1 MPRKRKP
8 KTPKKNKNTDLYLE
22 SLHNPTNYFSKTL
35 FDSYIYIIFYFS
47 DVLKKPK
54 LQIINYMPKFKKYFF
69 IKCQRIANAVVKSF
83 FAKKFLKVSHEEK
96 QDIYEEIVL
105 LLYTSIEKYDLR
117 IGSSYFSY
125 ASSIAFN
132 YILNYVNKRL
142 KYSYESEIDLSEVN
156 PKYNNKLN
164 YFETVVTLQGTI
176 DSPTYS
182 FNKQNYKKFYRF
194 IYDFISYY
202 SSCLSYFFVTL
213 TDVDV
218 SWKIYNILLQ
228 NYTKEIDFIINNT
241 NYFNKFYYQ
250 KKNRILQNSI
260 LEGFYENKNITTR

>member
-1 MPRKRKP
+1 MPKKRKHKNP
-8 KTPKKNKNTDLYLE
+8 KNSKNTDLYLE
-22 SLHNPTNYFSKTL
+22 NLRNPTKYFSKTL
-35 FDSYIYIIFYFS
+35 FDGYIHIIFFFS

-83 FAKKFLKVSHEEK
+83 FAKKFFKVSYEEK

-142 KYSYESEIDLSEVN
+142 KYSYESEIDLSEIN
-156 PKYNNKLN
+156 HKYDNKLN
-164 YFETVVTLQGTI
+164 YFETVVTLQDTMNN
-176 DSPTYS
+176 SSYS
-182 FNKQNYKKFYRF
+182 FNRQNYKKFYRF

-213 TDVDV
+213 TDVNI
-218 SWKIYNILLQ
+218 SWKIYEILLQ
-228 NYTKEIDFIINNT
+228 NYVKEIDFIVNNT

-250 KKNRILQNSI
+250 KKNRVLQDSI
-260 LEGFYENKNITTR
+260 LEGLL